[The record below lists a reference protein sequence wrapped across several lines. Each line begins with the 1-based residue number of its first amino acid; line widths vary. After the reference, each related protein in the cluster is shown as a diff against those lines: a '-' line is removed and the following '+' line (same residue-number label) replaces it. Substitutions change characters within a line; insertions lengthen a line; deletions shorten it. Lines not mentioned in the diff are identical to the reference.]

1 MQIKKISH
9 LAKIRKVTAVLLLA
23 SLLTACGN
31 SEAQQ
36 KQALAQSRS
45 SSSYRLASK
54 HKTAYTAEQ
63 KAVSKQA
70 QKNKQLAEKISDLQA
85 DNEITKGQITA
96 LKKDLTDLQ
105 NKSAAAKQATST
117 ATAETPQ
124 PNSDAN
130 KLAALNYQTDQE
142 ITVNNNNPTFSAADL
157 STAKG
162 AWENYANLDDHNR
175 AVQADALLNQSLM
188 PTSKRTALTWDPTG
202 WHNKKTSHG
211 WLYNRSHLIGFQLA
225 GENNN
230 PKNLITGTQSLNNP
244 GMLHYEMDLAYYLK
258 QSADHYVR
266 YRVTPIYRGDELVA
280 RGVQLQAQSIGD
292 NDIHFNAYIFNVEA
306 GYNINYADGTSS
318 AQ

>member
-1 MQIKKISH
+1 MQIRQIMK
-9 LAKIRKVTAVLLLA
+9 LTTTLLVA
-23 SLLTACGN
+23 GLLVACGN

-36 KQALAQSRS
+36 KQAAAKSRS

-54 HKTAYTAEQ
+54 HKSAYLQEK
-63 KAVSKQA
+63 KAVSQQA
-70 QKNKQLAEKISDLQA
+70 ARNEKLTEKIADLQA
-85 DNEITKGQITA
+85 DNQTTKEQISQ

-105 NKSAAAKQATST
+105 AKSTAAKQATT
-117 ATAETPQ
+117 DATTTSAQ
-124 PNSDAN
+124 PNSAAN
-130 KLAALNYQTDQE
+130 KLADLNYQTDQE
-142 ITVNNNNPTFSAADL
+142 ITVNNNNPVFTADDL
-157 STAKG
+157 NTAKG
-162 AWENYANLDDHNR
+162 AWENYTNLDTHNR

-202 WHNKKTSHG
+202 WHNKKTAHG

-244 GMLHYEMDLAYYLK
+244 GMLHYEMDIAYYLK
-258 QSADHYVR
+258 QSANNFVR

-280 RGVQLQAQSIGD
+280 RGVQLQAQSIGN